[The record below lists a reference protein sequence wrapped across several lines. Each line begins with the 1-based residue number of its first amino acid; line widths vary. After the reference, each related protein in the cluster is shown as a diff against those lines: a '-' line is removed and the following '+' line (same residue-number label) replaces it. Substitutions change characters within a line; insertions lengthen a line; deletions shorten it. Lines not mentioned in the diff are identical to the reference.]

1 MLKESSFS
9 PVVDDATAPAAQ
21 ASHSSQSPL
30 ASTAAIVLA
39 GSYAWTGSSFD
50 QLRARPLLPIAQSPM
65 IVHVLRTLN
74 KGGVADATICANGS
88 TAAMKAY
95 FETAPRLSIDVTF
108 YEDRSP
114 RGAAGCLRDAAERT
128 DADTFIVTEC
138 AMHPDISLE
147 ALVARHRERRAAIT
161 IAVSREDRPGA
172 AEFLNPTGLYVVDRR
187 VLNHISA
194 QGYQDLKEN
203 LIPQLHAAGELV
215 DVYVSQRGSPSVLN
229 AQSYLAANQWM
240 VQRIARESG
249 LLADESEYRRTDE
262 AIVHVTARIDA
273 TASLIGPVLVGPGVE
288 IRAGAVVIGP
298 TALGAGTVVGRNVAV
313 SRSVIWNN
321 AHLGD
326 DAIVDKSIV
335 ADRATVAAGAR
346 LDGAVEVLVEAPQG
360 TFASWWRR
368 AQIAVAPRQRAVPGL
383 AMSSVR

>member
-1 MLKESSFS
+1 MSKESHS
-9 PVVDDATAPAAQ
+9 PVVDEVVAPQAPTATL
-21 ASHSSQSPL
+21 SPEAL

-50 QLRARPLLPIAQSPM
+50 QLRARPLLPIGQSPM
-65 IVHVLRTLN
+65 IAHVLGALKRC
-74 KGGVADATICANGS
+74 GVAEATICANGS
-88 TAAMKAY
+88 TGAMKAF
-95 FETAPRLSIDVTF
+95 FEASPQLAIGVTF
-108 YEDRSP
+108 YEDPSP
-114 RGAAGCLRDAAERT
+114 RGAAGCLRDAAEGM

-147 ALVARHRERRAAIT
+147 ALVQRHRERGAAMT
-161 IAVSREDRPGA
+161 IAVSREEGPGA
-172 AEFLNPTGLYVVDRR
+172 TEFLNPTGLYIVDRR

-215 DVYVSQRGSPSVLN
+215 DVFVSPRGCPTVLN

-240 VQRIARESG
+240 VQRLARERG
-249 LLADESEYRRTDE
+249 LLADESEYQRTAE
-262 AIVHVTARIDA
+262 VIVHVTAHIDA
-273 TASLIGPVLVGPGVE
+273 TASLVGPVLVGPGVE

-335 ADRATVAAGAR
+335 ADRAAVPAGAQ
-346 LDGAVEVLVEAPQG
+346 LQGAVHVSVEAPQG
-360 TFASWWRR
+360 PLASWWRR
-368 AQIAVAPRQRAVPGL
+368 AQVAVTPRERPVPGL